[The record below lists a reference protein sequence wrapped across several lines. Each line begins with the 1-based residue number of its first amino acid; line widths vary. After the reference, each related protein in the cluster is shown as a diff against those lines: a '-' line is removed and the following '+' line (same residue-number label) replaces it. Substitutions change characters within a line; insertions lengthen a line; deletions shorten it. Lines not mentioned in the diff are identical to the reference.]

1 MTQSLGGGEVE
12 VGGRALTVEEANQRL
27 GELDERL
34 RRVETASR
42 RRTGRP
48 EPPEPPEP
56 ARPSEGEAPAPG
68 ARPRVAG
75 GWLEYAPAQW
85 VRASAVVAIEAT
97 PDGSSVRLVATEPP
111 ARRGERH
118 SPYVVDVLVAALAE
132 GTAERRPERPPRAS
146 APRPARRPA
155 TT

>member
-1 MTQSLGGGEVE
+1 MTQSLGSGE

-34 RRVETASR
+34 RGVEASSR
-42 RRTGRP
+42 RRTGRR
-48 EPPEPPEP
+48 EPPEP
-56 ARPSEGEAPAPG
+56 ARPSESEATATPS
-68 ARPRVAG
+68 RPRVAR

-97 PDGSSVRLVATEPP
+97 TDGSSVRLVATEPP

-118 SPYVVDVLVAALAE
+118 SPYPVDVLVAALAE
-132 GTAERRPERPPRAS
+132 GPVAEGPSQRGPERPPKTS
-146 APRPARRPA
+146 APRTTRRAP